1 MNILDFINNLPQQ
14 ANKAVVKPNVED
26 QCPNLDVVRKHL
38 KQYVLDQPALPD
50 CEINY
55 DLGYVYDP
63 LFKIK
68 DWYCDEHNLDD
79 RRTVLRLSKSGGIAN
94 PQRAFAA
101 CCRGYIE
108 DHWNTR
114 KYLDEQGMIKAIT
127 IRTNMVH
134 IRRFL
139 NFCASR
145 DYMEKVEVTIP
156 KVEKTI
162 KEPYSDEDMRK
173 LLARPKS
180 REWIDWR
187 NWAMVN
193 YFYATGQRL
202 STVLNI
208 KLEHLDLKNARVK
221 LEWNKDKIQK
231 YMPLSSAI
239 IKVLQEYLDL
249 SGLNEQDYLFPEC
262 MGKQFSKRGAEDSIA
277 DYNRSRGVYKTSI
290 HLFRHTFAKTYIM
303 NGGNPV
309 KLQKLLNHKT
319 LEMTMKYVN
328 LYASDISDDL
338 DLFNPLDNF
347 KRTNYTPTQRRYV
360 IGA

>member
-1 MNILDFINNLPQQ
+1 MSRGRKITKTIEIEVCTLRQSAEEFYRHNR
-14 ANKAVVKPNVED
+14 VK
-26 QCPNLDVVRKHL
+26 
-38 KQYVLDQPALPD
+38 
-50 CEINY
+50 
-55 DLGYVYDP
+55 G
-63 LFKIK
+63 
-68 DWYCDEHNLDD
+68 
-79 RRTVLRLSKSGGIAN
+79 LSKAT
-94 PQRAFAA
+94 QQ
-101 CCRGYIE
+101 GYREYVENFIKWCGEDTGTDEVTTKKLDKYMQSIE
-108 DHWNTR
+108 EKGTN
-114 KYLDEQGMIKAIT
+114 KPISIK
-127 IRTNMVH
+127 TNMVH

-162 KEPYSDEDMRK
+162 KEPYTEEEMRK

-180 REWIDWR
+180 KEWVDWR

-193 YFYATGQRL
+193 YFFSTGQRL

-239 IKVLQEYLDL
+239 IKVLREYIDL
-249 SGLNEQDYLFPEC
+249 SGLEEQDYLFPEC
-262 MGKQFSKRGAEDSIA
+262 MGKQFTSRGAEDAIA
-277 DYNRSRGVYKTSI
+277 EYNRNRGVKKTSI
-290 HLFRHTFAKTYIM
+290 HLFRHTFAKNYIM

-309 KLQKLLNHKT
+309 KLQKLLSHKT

-328 LYASDISDDL
+328 LYASDVSNDL

-347 KRTNYTPTQRRYV
+347 KRANYTPTQRRIV

>member
-1 MNILDFINNLPQQ
+1 MPKGRKITRMIELEVCTLRQSAEEFYRHNR
-14 ANKAVVKPNVED
+14 VK
-26 QCPNLDVVRKHL
+26 
-38 KQYVLDQPALPD
+38 
-50 CEINY
+50 
-55 DLGYVYDP
+55 G
-63 LFKIK
+63 
-68 DWYCDEHNLDD
+68 
-79 RRTVLRLSKSGGIAN
+79 LSKDT
-94 PQRAFAA
+94 QQ
-101 CCRGYIE
+101 GYREYVERFIKWCGE
-108 DHWNTR
+108 DTETDTITT
-114 KYLDEQGMIKAIT
+114 KTLDKYMEYLDEQGMIKAIT